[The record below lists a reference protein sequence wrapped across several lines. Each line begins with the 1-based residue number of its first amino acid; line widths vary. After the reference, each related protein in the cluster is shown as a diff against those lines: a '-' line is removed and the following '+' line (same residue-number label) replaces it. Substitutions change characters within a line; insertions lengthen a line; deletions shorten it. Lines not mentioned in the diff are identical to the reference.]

1 MSIAPEQIA
10 QLLPQTQCQ
19 QCGYSGCAPYALALS
34 RGEAALNLCTPGGKS
49 VINDLAGLLDLPP
62 LLPADINR
70 ANQSKSIAF
79 IDESQCIGCTACI
92 KACPVDAILGTTKQM
107 HTVIKAECTGCELC
121 VLPCPVDCIIM
132 QPVSDQ
138 WLPRSRLL
146 TNSSQNDRFAAAEQS
161 RKRFEHHT
169 ERLKRLQQQKNSHRK
184 KVNNKIESTP
194 TSPVTSST
202 QGSRV
207 LNSADLIA
215 RAMNR
220 AQSKQTQRSV
230 PKNQHDFQ
238 QQQIAKAQQQA
249 AYRRAVRNLQ
259 YGNEEQKAEALLWL
273 QNHKKQQQS
282 EEKNK

>member
-1 MSIAPEQIA
+1 MSIAPERIA

-34 RGEAALNLCTPGGKS
+34 RGEAALNLCTPGGQS
-49 VINDLAGLLDLPP
+49 VINDLADLLHLPP

-70 ANQSKSIAF
+70 ASQSKSIAF

-92 KACPVDAILGTTKQM
+92 RACPVDAILGTTKQM
-107 HTVIKAECTGCELC
+107 HTVIEAECTGCELC
-121 VLPCPVDCIIM
+121 VPPCPVDCIIM

-146 TNSSQNDRFAAAEQS
+146 TSSSQNDRFAASEQA

-169 ERLKRLQQQKNSHRK
+169 ERLNRQKQQRNSHTK
-184 KVNNKIESTP
+184 KLNNKIELTSA
-194 TSPVTSST
+194 SPVAST
-202 QGSRV
+202 TQSRV

-215 RAMNR
+215 RAMNL
-220 AQSKQTQRSV
+220 AQSKQAQRSV
-230 PKNQHDFQ
+230 PDNQHDFQ

-273 QNHKKQQQS
+273 QNHKKQQKT
-282 EEKNK
+282 E

>member
-1 MSIAPEQIA
+1 MSIAPERIA

-34 RGEAALNLCTPGGKS
+34 RGEAALNLCTPGGQS
-49 VINDLAGLLDLPP
+49 VINDLADLLHLPP

-70 ANQSKSIAF
+70 ASQSKSIAF

-92 KACPVDAILGTTKQM
+92 RACPVDAILGTTKQM

-146 TNSSQNDRFAAAEQS
+146 TNSSQNDRFAASEQA

-169 ERLKRLQQQKNSHRK
+169 ERLNRLKQQRNSHTK
-184 KVNNKIESTP
+184 KINNKIELTSA
-194 TSPVTSST
+194 SPVAST
-202 QGSRV
+202 TQSRV

-215 RAMNR
+215 RAMNL
-220 AQSKQTQRSV
+220 AQSKQAQRSV
-230 PKNQHDFQ
+230 PDNQHDFQ

-273 QNHKKQQQS
+273 QNHKKQQKT
-282 EEKNK
+282 E

>member
-1 MSIAPEQIA
+1 MSIAPERIA

-34 RGEAALNLCTPGGKS
+34 RGKAALNLCTPGGQS
-49 VINDLAGLLDLPP
+49 VINDLADLLHLPP

-70 ANQSKSIAF
+70 ASQSKSIAF

-92 KACPVDAILGTTKQM
+92 RACPVDAILGSTKQM

-121 VLPCPVDCIIM
+121 VPPCPVDCIIM

-146 TNSSQNDRFAAAEQS
+146 TNSSQNDRFAASEQA

-169 ERLKRLQQQKNSHRK
+169 ERLNRLKQQRNSHTK
-184 KVNNKIESTP
+184 KLNNKIELTSA
-194 TSPVTSST
+194 SPVAST
-202 QGSRV
+202 TQSRV

-215 RAMNR
+215 RAMNL
-220 AQSKQTQRSV
+220 AQSKQAQRSV
-230 PKNQHDFQ
+230 PDNQHDFQ

-273 QNHKKQQQS
+273 QNHKKQQKT
-282 EEKNK
+282 E

>member
-1 MSIAPEQIA
+1 MSIAPERIA

-34 RGEAALNLCTPGGKS
+34 RGEAALNLCTPGGQS
-49 VINDLAGLLDLPP
+49 VINDLADLLHLPP

-70 ANQSKSIAF
+70 ASQSKSIAF

-92 KACPVDAILGTTKQM
+92 RACPVDAILGTTKQM
-107 HTVIKAECTGCELC
+107 HTVIEAECTGCELC
-121 VLPCPVDCIIM
+121 VPPCPVDCIIM

-146 TNSSQNDRFAAAEQS
+146 TSSSQNDRFAASEQA

-169 ERLKRLQQQKNSHRK
+169 ERLNRLKQQRNSHTK
-184 KVNNKIESTP
+184 KLNNKIELTSA
-194 TSPVTSST
+194 SPVAST
-202 QGSRV
+202 TKSRV

-215 RAMNR
+215 RAMNL
-220 AQSKQTQRSV
+220 AQSKQAQRSV
-230 PKNQHDFQ
+230 PDNQHDFQ

-273 QNHKKQQQS
+273 QNHKKQQKT
-282 EEKNK
+282 E

>member
-1 MSIAPEQIA
+1 MSIAPERIA

-19 QCGYSGCAPYALALS
+19 QWGYSGCAPYALALS
-34 RGEAALNLCTPGGKS
+34 RGEAALNLCTPGGQS
-49 VINDLAGLLDLPP
+49 VINDLADLLHLPP

-70 ANQSKSIAF
+70 ASQSKSIAF

-92 KACPVDAILGTTKQM
+92 RACPVDAILGSTKQM

-121 VLPCPVDCIIM
+121 VPPCPVDCIIM

-146 TNSSQNDRFAAAEQS
+146 TNSSQNDRFAASEQA

-169 ERLKRLQQQKNSHRK
+169 ERLNRLKQQRNSHTK
-184 KVNNKIESTP
+184 KLNNKIELTSA
-194 TSPVTSST
+194 SPVAST
-202 QGSRV
+202 TQSRV

-215 RAMNR
+215 RAMNL
-220 AQSKQTQRSV
+220 AQSKQAQRSV
-230 PKNQHDFQ
+230 PDNQHDFQ

-273 QNHKKQQQS
+273 QNHKKQQKT
-282 EEKNK
+282 E

>member
-1 MSIAPEQIA
+1 MSIAPERIA

-34 RGEAALNLCTPGGKS
+34 RGEAALNLCTPGGQS
-49 VINDLAGLLDLPP
+49 VINDLTDLLHLPP

-70 ANQSKSIAF
+70 ASQSKSIAF

-92 KACPVDAILGTTKQM
+92 RACPVDAILGSTKQM

-121 VLPCPVDCIIM
+121 VPPCPVDCIIM

-146 TNSSQNDRFAAAEQS
+146 TNSSQNDRFAASEQA

-169 ERLKRLQQQKNSHRK
+169 ERLNRLKQQRNSHTK
-184 KVNNKIESTP
+184 KLNNKIELTSA
-194 TSPVTSST
+194 SPVAST
-202 QGSRV
+202 TQSRV

-215 RAMNR
+215 RAMNL
-220 AQSKQTQRSV
+220 AQSKQAQRSV
-230 PKNQHDFQ
+230 PDNQHDFQ

-273 QNHKKQQQS
+273 QNHKKQQKT
-282 EEKNK
+282 E

>member
-1 MSIAPEQIA
+1 MSIAPERIA

-34 RGEAALNLCTPGGKS
+34 RGEAALNLCTPGGQS
-49 VINDLAGLLDLPP
+49 VINDLADLLHLPP

-70 ANQSKSIAF
+70 ASQSKSIAF

-92 KACPVDAILGTTKQM
+92 RACPVDAILGTTKQM
-107 HTVIKAECTGCELC
+107 HTVIEAECTGCELC
-121 VLPCPVDCIIM
+121 TPPCPVDCIIM

-146 TNSSQNDRFAAAEQS
+146 TNSSQNDRFAASEQA

-169 ERLKRLQQQKNSHRK
+169 ERLNRLKQQRNSHTK
-184 KVNNKIESTP
+184 KINNKIELTSA
-194 TSPVTSST
+194 SPVAST
-202 QGSRV
+202 TQSRV

-215 RAMNR
+215 RAMNL
-220 AQSKQTQRSV
+220 AQSKQAQRSV
-230 PKNQHDFQ
+230 PDNQHDFQ

-273 QNHKKQQQS
+273 QNHKKQQKT
-282 EEKNK
+282 E

>member
-1 MSIAPEQIA
+1 MSIAPERIA

-34 RGEAALNLCTPGGKS
+34 RGEAALNLCTPGGQS
-49 VINDLAGLLDLPP
+49 VINDLADLLHLPP

-70 ANQSKSIAF
+70 ASQSKSIAF

-92 KACPVDAILGTTKQM
+92 RACPVDAILGTTKQM
-107 HTVIKAECTGCELC
+107 HTVIEAECTGCELC
-121 VLPCPVDCIIM
+121 TPPCPVDCIIM

-146 TNSSQNDRFAAAEQS
+146 TNSSQNDRFAASEQA

-169 ERLKRLQQQKNSHRK
+169 ERLNRLKQQRNSHTK
-184 KVNNKIESTP
+184 KLNNKIELTSA
-194 TSPVTSST
+194 SPVAST
-202 QGSRV
+202 TQSRV

-215 RAMNR
+215 RAMNL
-220 AQSKQTQRSV
+220 AQSKQAQRSV
-230 PKNQHDFQ
+230 PDNQHDFQ

-273 QNHKKQQQS
+273 QNHKKQQKT
-282 EEKNK
+282 E

>member
-1 MSIAPEQIA
+1 MSIAPERIA

-34 RGEAALNLCTPGGKS
+34 RGEASLNLCTPGGQS
-49 VINDLAGLLDLPP
+49 VINDLADLLHLPP

-70 ANQSKSIAF
+70 ASQSKSIAF

-92 KACPVDAILGTTKQM
+92 RACPVDAILGTTKQM

-121 VLPCPVDCIIM
+121 VPPCPVDCIIM

-146 TNSSQNDRFAAAEQS
+146 TNSSQNNRFAASEQA

-169 ERLKRLQQQKNSHRK
+169 KRLNLLKQQRNSHTK
-184 KVNNKIESTP
+184 KLNNKIELTSA
-194 TSPVTSST
+194 SPVAST
-202 QGSRV
+202 TKSRV
-207 LNSADLIA
+207 LNSAYLIA
-215 RAMNR
+215 RAMNL
-220 AQSKQTQRSV
+220 AQSKQAQRSV
-230 PKNQHDFQ
+230 PDNQHDFQ

-273 QNHKKQQQS
+273 QNHKKQQKT
-282 EEKNK
+282 E

>member
-1 MSIAPEQIA
+1 M
-10 QLLPQTQCQ
+10 
-19 QCGYSGCAPYALALS
+19 
-34 RGEAALNLCTPGGKS
+34 
-49 VINDLAGLLDLPP
+49 
-62 LLPADINR
+62 
-70 ANQSKSIAF
+70 
-79 IDESQCIGCTACI
+79 
-92 KACPVDAILGTTKQM
+92 DAILGTTKQM

-146 TNSSQNDRFAAAEQS
+146 TSSSQNDRFAASEQA

-169 ERLKRLQQQKNSHRK
+169 ERLNRLKQQRNSLTK
-184 KVNNKIESTP
+184 KLNNKIESTSA
-194 TSPVTSST
+194 SPVAST
-202 QGSRV
+202 TQSRV

-215 RAMNR
+215 RAMNL
-220 AQSKQTQRSV
+220 AQSKQAQRSV
-230 PKNQHDFQ
+230 PDNQHDFQ

-273 QNHKKQQQS
+273 QNHKKQQKT
-282 EEKNK
+282 E

>member
-1 MSIAPEQIA
+1 MSIAPERIA

-34 RGEAALNLCTPGGKS
+34 RGEAALNLCTPGGQS
-49 VINDLAGLLDLPP
+49 VINDLADLLHLPP

-70 ANQSKSIAF
+70 ASQSKSIAF

-92 KACPVDAILGTTKQM
+92 RACPVDAILGTTKQM
-107 HTVIKAECTGCELC
+107 HTVIEAECTGCELC
-121 VLPCPVDCIIM
+121 APPCPVDCIIM

-146 TNSSQNDRFAAAEQS
+146 TNSSQNDRFAASEQA

-169 ERLKRLQQQKNSHRK
+169 ERLNRLKQQRNSHTK
-184 KVNNKIESTP
+184 KLNNKIELTSA
-194 TSPVTSST
+194 SPVAST
-202 QGSRV
+202 TQSRV

-215 RAMNR
+215 RAMNL
-220 AQSKQTQRSV
+220 AQSKQAQRSV
-230 PKNQHDFQ
+230 PDNQHDFQ

-273 QNHKKQQQS
+273 QNHKKQQKT
-282 EEKNK
+282 E

>member
-1 MSIAPEQIA
+1 MSIAPERIA

-34 RGEAALNLCTPGGKS
+34 RGEAALNLCTPGGQS
-49 VINDLAGLLDLPP
+49 VINDLADLLHLPP

-70 ANQSKSIAF
+70 ASQSKSIAF

-92 KACPVDAILGTTKQM
+92 RACPVDAILGTTKQM
-107 HTVIKAECTGCELC
+107 HTVIEAECTGCELC
-121 VLPCPVDCIIM
+121 VPPCPVDCIIM

-146 TNSSQNDRFAAAEQS
+146 TSSSQNDRFAASEQA

-169 ERLKRLQQQKNSHRK
+169 ERLNRLKQQRNSHTK
-184 KVNNKIESTP
+184 KLNNKIELTSA
-194 TSPVTSST
+194 SPVAST
-202 QGSRV
+202 TQSRV

-215 RAMNR
+215 RAMNL
-220 AQSKQTQRSV
+220 AQSKQAQRSV
-230 PKNQHDFQ
+230 PDNQHDFQ

-273 QNHKKQQQS
+273 QNHKKQQKT
-282 EEKNK
+282 E

>member
-1 MSIAPEQIA
+1 MSIAPERIA

-34 RGEAALNLCTPGGKS
+34 RGEAALNLCTPGGQS
-49 VINDLAGLLDLPP
+49 VINDLADLLHLPP

-70 ANQSKSIAF
+70 ACQSKSIAF

-92 KACPVDAILGTTKQM
+92 RACPVDAILGTTKQM

-121 VLPCPVDCIIM
+121 VPPCPVDCIIM

-146 TNSSQNDRFAAAEQS
+146 TSSSQNDRFAASEQA

-169 ERLKRLQQQKNSHRK
+169 ERLNRLKQQRNSHTK
-184 KVNNKIESTP
+184 KLNNKIELTSA
-194 TSPVTSST
+194 SPVAST
-202 QGSRV
+202 TQSRV

-215 RAMNR
+215 RAMNL
-220 AQSKQTQRSV
+220 AQSKQAQRSV
-230 PKNQHDFQ
+230 PDNQHDFQ

-273 QNHKKQQQS
+273 QNHKKQQKT
-282 EEKNK
+282 E

>member
-1 MSIAPEQIA
+1 MSIAPERIA

-19 QCGYSGCAPYALALS
+19 QCRYSGCAPYALALS
-34 RGEAALNLCTPGGKS
+34 RGEAALNLCTPGGQS
-49 VINDLAGLLDLPP
+49 VINDLADLLHLPP

-70 ANQSKSIAF
+70 ASQSKSIAF

-92 KACPVDAILGTTKQM
+92 RACPVDAILGSTKQM

-121 VLPCPVDCIIM
+121 VAPCPVDCIIM

-146 TNSSQNDRFAAAEQS
+146 TNSSQNDRFAASEQA

-169 ERLKRLQQQKNSHRK
+169 ERLNRLKQQRNSHTK
-184 KVNNKIESTP
+184 KLNNKIELTSA
-194 TSPVTSST
+194 SPVAST
-202 QGSRV
+202 TQSRV

-215 RAMNR
+215 RAMNL
-220 AQSKQTQRSV
+220 AQSKQAQRSV
-230 PKNQHDFQ
+230 PDNQHDFQ

-273 QNHKKQQQS
+273 QNHKKQQKT
-282 EEKNK
+282 E

>member
-1 MSIAPEQIA
+1 MSIAPERIA

-34 RGEAALNLCTPGGKS
+34 RGEAALNLCTPGGQS
-49 VINDLAGLLDLPP
+49 VINNLADLLHLPP

-70 ANQSKSIAF
+70 ASQSKSIAF

-92 KACPVDAILGTTKQM
+92 RACPVDAILGTTKQM
-107 HTVIKAECTGCELC
+107 HTVIEAECTGCELC
-121 VLPCPVDCIIM
+121 TPPCPVDCIIM

-146 TNSSQNDRFAAAEQS
+146 TNSSQNDRFAASEQA

-169 ERLKRLQQQKNSHRK
+169 ERLNRLKQQRNSHTK
-184 KVNNKIESTP
+184 KINNKIELTSA
-194 TSPVTSST
+194 SPVAST
-202 QGSRV
+202 TQSRV

-215 RAMNR
+215 RAMNL
-220 AQSKQTQRSV
+220 AQSKQAQRSV
-230 PKNQHDFQ
+230 PDNQHDFQ

-273 QNHKKQQQS
+273 QNHKKQQKT
-282 EEKNK
+282 E

>member
-19 QCGYSGCAPYALALS
+19 QCGYSGCAPYALAIS
-34 RGEAALNLCTPGGKS
+34 RGEASLNLCTPGGQS

-107 HTVIKAECTGCELC
+107 HTVIEAECTGCELC
-121 VLPCPVDCIIM
+121 TPPCPVDCINM

-146 TNSSQNDRFAAAEQS
+146 TNSSQNDRFAASEQA

-169 ERLKRLQQQKNSHRK
+169 ERLNRLKQQRNSHTK
-184 KVNNKIESTP
+184 KINNKIELTSA
-194 TSPVTSST
+194 SPVAST
-202 QGSRV
+202 TQSRV

-215 RAMNR
+215 RAMNL
-220 AQSKQTQRSV
+220 AQSKQAQRSV
-230 PKNQHDFQ
+230 PDNQHDFQ

-273 QNHKKQQQS
+273 QNHKKQQKT
-282 EEKNK
+282 E

>member
-1 MSIAPEQIA
+1 MSIAPERIA

-34 RGEAALNLCTPGGKS
+34 RGEAALNLCTPGGQS
-49 VINDLAGLLDLPP
+49 VINDLADLLHLPP

-70 ANQSKSIAF
+70 ASQSKSIAF

-92 KACPVDAILGTTKQM
+92 RACPVDAILGSTKQM

-121 VLPCPVDCIIM
+121 VAPCPVDCIIM

-146 TNSSQNDRFAAAEQS
+146 TNSSQNDRFAASEQA

-169 ERLKRLQQQKNSHRK
+169 ERLNRLKQQRNSHTK
-184 KVNNKIESTP
+184 KLNNKIELTSA
-194 TSPVTSST
+194 SPVAST
-202 QGSRV
+202 TQSRV

-215 RAMNR
+215 RAMNL
-220 AQSKQTQRSV
+220 AQSKQAQRSV
-230 PKNQHDFQ
+230 PDNQHDFQ

-273 QNHKKQQQS
+273 QNHKKQQKT
-282 EEKNK
+282 E

>member
-1 MSIAPEQIA
+1 MSIAPERIA

-34 RGEAALNLCTPGGKS
+34 RGEAALNLCTPGGQS
-49 VINDLAGLLDLPP
+49 VINDLADLLHLPP

-70 ANQSKSIAF
+70 ASQSKSIAF

-92 KACPVDAILGTTKQM
+92 RACPVDAILGTTKQM
-107 HTVIKAECTGCELC
+107 HTVIEAECTGCELC
-121 VLPCPVDCIIM
+121 IPPCPVDCIIM

-146 TNSSQNDRFAAAEQS
+146 TSSSQNDRFAASEQA

-169 ERLKRLQQQKNSHRK
+169 ERLNRLKQQRNSHTK
-184 KVNNKIESTP
+184 KLNNKIELTSA
-194 TSPVTSST
+194 SPVAST
-202 QGSRV
+202 TQSRV

-215 RAMNR
+215 RAMNL
-220 AQSKQTQRSV
+220 AQSKQAQRSV
-230 PKNQHDFQ
+230 PDNQHDFQ

-273 QNHKKQQQS
+273 QNHKKQQKT
-282 EEKNK
+282 E

>member
-1 MSIAPEQIA
+1 MSIAPERIA

-34 RGEAALNLCTPGGKS
+34 RGEAALNLCTPGGQS
-49 VINDLAGLLDLPP
+49 VINDLADLLHLPP

-70 ANQSKSIAF
+70 ACQSKSIAF

-92 KACPVDAILGTTKQM
+92 RACPVDAILGTTKQM
-107 HTVIKAECTGCELC
+107 HTVIEAECTGCELC
-121 VLPCPVDCIIM
+121 TPPCPVDCIIM

-146 TNSSQNDRFAAAEQS
+146 TNSSQNDRFAASEQA

-169 ERLKRLQQQKNSHRK
+169 ERLNRLKQQRNSHTK
-184 KVNNKIESTP
+184 KINNKIELTSA
-194 TSPVTSST
+194 SPVAST
-202 QGSRV
+202 TQSRV

-215 RAMNR
+215 RAMNL
-220 AQSKQTQRSV
+220 AQSKQAQRSV
-230 PKNQHDFQ
+230 PDNQHDFQ

-273 QNHKKQQQS
+273 QNHKKQQKT
-282 EEKNK
+282 E

>member
-1 MSIAPEQIA
+1 MSIAPERIA

-34 RGEAALNLCTPGGKS
+34 RGEAALNLCTPGGQS
-49 VINDLAGLLDLPP
+49 VINDLADLLHLPP

-70 ANQSKSIAF
+70 ASQSKSIAF

-92 KACPVDAILGTTKQM
+92 RACPVDAILGTTKQM
-107 HTVIKAECTGCELC
+107 HTVIEAECTGCELC
-121 VLPCPVDCIIM
+121 TPPCPVDCIIM

-138 WLPRSRLL
+138 WLPRSCLL
-146 TNSSQNDRFAAAEQS
+146 TNSSQNDRFAASEQA

-169 ERLKRLQQQKNSHRK
+169 ERLNRLKQQRNSHTK
-184 KVNNKIESTP
+184 KLNNKIELTSA
-194 TSPVTSST
+194 SPVAST
-202 QGSRV
+202 TQSRV

-215 RAMNR
+215 RAMNL
-220 AQSKQTQRSV
+220 AQSKQAQRSV
-230 PKNQHDFQ
+230 PDNQHDFQ

-273 QNHKKQQQS
+273 QNHKKQQKT
-282 EEKNK
+282 E

>member
-1 MSIAPEQIA
+1 MSIAPERIA

-34 RGEAALNLCTPGGKS
+34 RGEAALNLCTPGGQS
-49 VINDLAGLLDLPP
+49 VINDLADLLHLPP

-70 ANQSKSIAF
+70 ACQSKSIAF

-92 KACPVDAILGTTKQM
+92 RACPVDAILGTTKQM
-107 HTVIKAECTGCELC
+107 HTVIEAECTGCELC
-121 VLPCPVDCIIM
+121 TPPCPVDCIIM

-146 TNSSQNDRFAAAEQS
+146 TSSSQNDRFAASEQA

-169 ERLKRLQQQKNSHRK
+169 ERLNRLKQQRNSHTK
-184 KVNNKIESTP
+184 KINNKIELTSA
-194 TSPVTSST
+194 SPVAST
-202 QGSRV
+202 TQSRV

-215 RAMNR
+215 RAMNL
-220 AQSKQTQRSV
+220 AQSKQAQRSV
-230 PKNQHDFQ
+230 PDNQHDFQ

-273 QNHKKQQQS
+273 QNHKKQQKT
-282 EEKNK
+282 E

>member
-1 MSIAPEQIA
+1 MSIAPERIA
-10 QLLPQTQCQ
+10 QLLPQTQCH

-34 RGEAALNLCTPGGKS
+34 RGEAALNLCTPGGQS
-49 VINDLAGLLDLPP
+49 VINDLADLLHLPP

-70 ANQSKSIAF
+70 ASQSKSIAF

-92 KACPVDAILGTTKQM
+92 RACPVDAILGTTKQM

-121 VLPCPVDCIIM
+121 VPPCPVDCIIM

-146 TNSSQNDRFAAAEQS
+146 TSSSQNDRFAASEQA

-169 ERLKRLQQQKNSHRK
+169 ERLNRLKQQRNSHTK
-184 KVNNKIESTP
+184 KLNNKIELTSA
-194 TSPVTSST
+194 SPVAST
-202 QGSRV
+202 TQSRV

-215 RAMNR
+215 RAMNL
-220 AQSKQTQRSV
+220 AQSKQAQRSV
-230 PKNQHDFQ
+230 PDNQHDFQ

-273 QNHKKQQQS
+273 QNHKKQQKT
-282 EEKNK
+282 E

>member
-1 MSIAPEQIA
+1 MSIAPERIA

-34 RGEAALNLCTPGGKS
+34 RGEAALNLCTPGGQS
-49 VINDLAGLLDLPP
+49 VINDLADLLHLPP

-70 ANQSKSIAF
+70 ASQSKSIAF

-92 KACPVDAILGTTKQM
+92 RACPVDAILGTTKQM

-121 VLPCPVDCIIM
+121 VPPCPVDCIIM

-146 TNSSQNDRFAAAEQS
+146 TNSSQNNRFAASEQA

-169 ERLKRLQQQKNSHRK
+169 ERLNLLKQQRNSHTK
-184 KVNNKIESTP
+184 KLNNKIELTSA
-194 TSPVTSST
+194 SPVAST
-202 QGSRV
+202 TQSRV

-215 RAMNR
+215 RAMNL
-220 AQSKQTQRSV
+220 AQSKQAQRSV
-230 PKNQHDFQ
+230 PDNQHDFQ

-273 QNHKKQQQS
+273 QNHKKQQKT
-282 EEKNK
+282 E

>member
-1 MSIAPEQIA
+1 MSIAPERIA

-34 RGEAALNLCTPGGKS
+34 RGEAALNLCTPGGQS
-49 VINDLAGLLDLPP
+49 VINDLADLLHLPP

-70 ANQSKSIAF
+70 ASQSKSIAF

-92 KACPVDAILGTTKQM
+92 RACPVDAILGTTKQM
-107 HTVIKAECTGCELC
+107 HTVIEAECTGCELC
-121 VLPCPVDCIIM
+121 VPPCPVDCIIM

-146 TNSSQNDRFAAAEQS
+146 TNSSQNNRFAASEQA

-169 ERLKRLQQQKNSHRK
+169 ERLNRLKQQRNSHTK
-184 KVNNKIESTP
+184 KLNNKIELTSA
-194 TSPVTSST
+194 SPVAST
-202 QGSRV
+202 TQSRV

-215 RAMNR
+215 RAMNL
-220 AQSKQTQRSV
+220 AQSKQAQRSV
-230 PKNQHDFQ
+230 PDNQHDFQ

-273 QNHKKQQQS
+273 QNHKKQQKT
-282 EEKNK
+282 E

>member
-1 MSIAPEQIA
+1 MSIAPERIA

-34 RGEAALNLCTPGGKS
+34 RGEAALNLCTPGGQS
-49 VINDLAGLLDLPP
+49 VINDLADLLHLPP

-70 ANQSKSIAF
+70 ASQSKSIAF

-92 KACPVDAILGTTKQM
+92 RACPVDAILGTTKQM
-107 HTVIKAECTGCELC
+107 HTVIEAECTGCELC
-121 VLPCPVDCIIM
+121 TPPCPVDCIIM

-146 TNSSQNDRFAAAEQS
+146 TNSSQNDRFAASEQA

-169 ERLKRLQQQKNSHRK
+169 ERLNRLKQQRNSHTK
-184 KVNNKIESTP
+184 KINNKIELTSA
-194 TSPVTSST
+194 SPVAST
-202 QGSRV
+202 TQSRV

-215 RAMNR
+215 RAMNL
-220 AQSKQTQRSV
+220 AQSKQAQRSV
-230 PKNQHDFQ
+230 LDNQHDFQ

-273 QNHKKQQQS
+273 QNHKKQQKT
-282 EEKNK
+282 E